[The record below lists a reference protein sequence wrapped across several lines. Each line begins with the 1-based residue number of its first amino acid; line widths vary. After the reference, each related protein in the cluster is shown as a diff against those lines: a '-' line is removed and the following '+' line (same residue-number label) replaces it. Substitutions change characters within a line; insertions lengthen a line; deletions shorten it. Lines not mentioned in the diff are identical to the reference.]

1 MTLNIATA
9 TTYIGSSQ
17 SNKFHYTDCRWAKKI
32 NPGNA
37 IYFSSRE
44 EAFSYTLNI
53 ATATTYIG
61 SSQSNKFHYTDCRW
75 AKKINPGN
83 AIYFS
88 SREEAFSYGYVP
100 CKVCKP

>member
-1 MTLNIATA
+1 MFKQAKKKTAIILLTLVTLLMTLNIATA

-44 EAFSYTLNI
+44 EAF
-53 ATATTYIG
+53 G
-61 SSQSNKFHYTDCRW
+61 
-75 AKKINPGN
+75 
-83 AIYFS
+83 
-88 SREEAFSYGYVP
+88 YGYVP

>member
-1 MTLNIATA
+1 MFKQTKKKTAIILLTLVNLLMTLNIATS

-37 IYFSSRE
+37 IYFS
-44 EAFSYTLNI
+44 N
-53 ATATTYIG
+53 
-61 SSQSNKFHYTDCRW
+61 
-75 AKKINPGN
+75 
-83 AIYFS
+83 
-88 SREEAFSYGYVP
+88 REEAFSYGYVP

>member
-1 MTLNIATA
+1 MFKQTKKKTAIILLTLVTLLMTLNIATA

-44 EAFSYTLNI
+44 EAF
-53 ATATTYIG
+53 
-61 SSQSNKFHYTDCRW
+61 C
-75 AKKINPGN
+75 
-83 AIYFS
+83 
-88 SREEAFSYGYVP
+88 YGYVP

>member
-1 MTLNIATA
+1 MFKQAKKKTVIILLTLVTLLMTLNIATA

-44 EAFSYTLNI
+44 EAS
-53 ATATTYIG
+53 
-61 SSQSNKFHYTDCRW
+61 
-75 AKKINPGN
+75 
-83 AIYFS
+83 
-88 SREEAFSYGYVP
+88 
-100 CKVCKP
+100 

>member
-1 MTLNIATA
+1 MFKQVKKKTVIILLTLVTLLMTLNIATA

-17 SNKFHYTDCRWAKKI
+17 SNKFHYTDCR
-32 NPGNA
+32 
-37 IYFSSRE
+37 
-44 EAFSYTLNI
+44 
-53 ATATTYIG
+53 
-61 SSQSNKFHYTDCRW
+61 RW

>member
-1 MTLNIATA
+1 MFKQAKKKTAIILLTLVTLLMTLNIATA
-9 TTYIGSSQ
+9 TTYIG
-17 SNKFHYTDCRWAKKI
+17 
-32 NPGNA
+32 
-37 IYFSSRE
+37 
-44 EAFSYTLNI
+44 
-53 ATATTYIG
+53 
-61 SSQSNKFHYTDCRW
+61 SQSNKFHYTDCRW

>member
-1 MTLNIATA
+1 MFKQVKKKTVIILLTLVTLLMTLNIATA

-44 EAFSYTLNI
+44 
-53 ATATTYIG
+53 
-61 SSQSNKFHYTDCRW
+61 
-75 AKKINPGN
+75 
-83 AIYFS
+83 
-88 SREEAFSYGYVP
+88 
-100 CKVCKP
+100 

>member
-1 MTLNIATA
+1 MFKQIKKKTAIILLTLVTLLMTLNIATA

-37 IYFSSRE
+37 IIYFNSRE
-44 EAFSYTLNI
+44 EAY
-53 ATATTYIG
+53 
-61 SSQSNKFHYTDCRW
+61 
-75 AKKINPGN
+75 
-83 AIYFS
+83 
-88 SREEAFSYGYVP
+88 SYGYVP

>member
-1 MTLNIATA
+1 MFKQTKKKTAIILLTLVTLLM
-9 TTYIGSSQ
+9 
-17 SNKFHYTDCRWAKKI
+17 
-32 NPGNA
+32 
-37 IYFSSRE
+37 
-44 EAFSYTLNI
+44 TLNI

-100 CKVCKP
+100 CKVCKQLNINFNLLNF

>member
-1 MTLNIATA
+1 MFKQAKKKTAIILLTLVTLLMTLNIATA

-44 EAFSYTLNI
+44 EAFSY
-53 ATATTYIG
+53 
-61 SSQSNKFHYTDCRW
+61 
-75 AKKINPGN
+75 
-83 AIYFS
+83 
-88 SREEAFSYGYVP
+88 
-100 CKVCKP
+100 

>member
-1 MTLNIATA
+1 MFKQVKKKTVIILLTLVTLLMTLNIATA

-37 IYFSSRE
+37 IF
-44 EAFSYTLNI
+44 
-53 ATATTYIG
+53 
-61 SSQSNKFHYTDCRW
+61 
-75 AKKINPGN
+75 
-83 AIYFS
+83 FS

-100 CKVCKP
+100 CKVYKP

>member
-1 MTLNIATA
+1 MFKQAKRKTAIILLTLVTLLMTLNIATA

-44 EAFSYTLNI
+44 EAFI
-53 ATATTYIG
+53 
-61 SSQSNKFHYTDCRW
+61 
-75 AKKINPGN
+75 
-83 AIYFS
+83 
-88 SREEAFSYGYVP
+88 YGYVP

>member
-1 MTLNIATA
+1 MFKQTKKKTTIILLTLVTLLITLNIATA

-44 EAFSYTLNI
+44 EAF
-53 ATATTYIG
+53 
-61 SSQSNKFHYTDCRW
+61 R
-75 AKKINPGN
+75 
-83 AIYFS
+83 
-88 SREEAFSYGYVP
+88 YGYVP

>member
-1 MTLNIATA
+1 MFKQTKKKTAIILLTLVTLLMTLNIATA

-32 NPGNA
+32 NPG
-37 IYFSSRE
+37 S
-44 EAFSYTLNI
+44 
-53 ATATTYIG
+53 
-61 SSQSNKFHYTDCRW
+61 
-75 AKKINPGN
+75 

>member
-1 MTLNIATA
+1 MFKQLKKKTAIILLTLVTLLMTLNIATA

-32 NPGNA
+32 NPDNA
-37 IYFSSRE
+37 IYF
-44 EAFSYTLNI
+44 N
-53 ATATTYIG
+53 
-61 SSQSNKFHYTDCRW
+61 
-75 AKKINPGN
+75 
-83 AIYFS
+83 

>member
-1 MTLNIATA
+1 MFKQVKKKTAIILLTLVTLLMTLNIATA

-32 NPGNA
+32 NPDNA
-37 IYFSSRE
+37 I
-44 EAFSYTLNI
+44 
-53 ATATTYIG
+53 
-61 SSQSNKFHYTDCRW
+61 
-75 AKKINPGN
+75 
-83 AIYFS
+83 S

>member
-1 MTLNIATA
+1 MYFLFKQTKKKTAIILLTLVTLLMTLNIATA

-32 NPGNA
+32 NPDNA

-44 EAFSYTLNI
+44 EAFI
-53 ATATTYIG
+53 
-61 SSQSNKFHYTDCRW
+61 
-75 AKKINPGN
+75 
-83 AIYFS
+83 
-88 SREEAFSYGYVP
+88 YGYVP